1 MQSHLPE
8 GLRKK
13 AAAILAT
20 LEDHPDLAQQKIKRL
35 YLIPILSKALDI
47 LELLEGE
54 KRPITLE
61 AIYQRSHISKTSV
74 YRILKT
80 FVHRGYV
87 AQSPD
92 GSYRLVSRPKKMRF
106 GFAGQSAEMP
116 FSEAVTSSLRSAAAA
131 SGVELVV
138 RDNRYDADK
147 AVKNAKDFV
156 AEGVDLVIEFQIEE
170 HVAPYIAH
178 IVARAGIPMIAID
191 IPHPHACYF
200 GVDNFQV
207 GVEAGELLAE
217 HAISKWKKKAD
228 WVLGLDVAEA
238 GSLVQ
243 SRITGAFE
251 GIRSLLPETPQEL
264 FIRLDGRGL
273 RETSARV
280 VAEFLKRHARTD
292 RILIAAATDT
302 SALGALQATVD
313 AQREKN
319 VVIVGQDCIPEV
331 LEEMKKPQSPIIASI
346 SHEAHTYGPR
356 LIQLGVTILRGHT
369 VPPYNYVQHRVVTAS
384 MVQEGN

>member
-1 MQSHLPE
+1 
-8 GLRKK
+8 
-13 AAAILAT
+13 
-20 LEDHPDLAQQKIKRL
+20 LAQQKIKRL

-47 LELLEGE
+47 LELLEAE

-87 AQSPD
+87 AQSQD

-131 SGVELVV
+131 SGVELMV
-138 RDNRYDADK
+138 RDNRYDADT
-147 AVKNAKDFV
+147 AVKNAREFV
-156 AEGVDLVIEFQIEE
+156 KEGVDLVIEFQIEE
-170 HVAPYIAH
+170 HVAPSIAH
-178 IVARAGIPMIAID
+178 IISRAGIPLIAID
-191 IPHPHACYF
+191 IPHPHASYF

-207 GVEAGELLAE
+207 GFEAGEILAQ
-217 HAISKWKKKAD
+217 HAISKWRRKVD

-238 GSLVQ
+238 GAFVQ

-251 GIRSLLPETPQEL
+251 GVRSLLPEIPQES
-264 FIRLDGRGL
+264 FVRLDGRGM
-273 RETSARV
+273 RETSARIV
-280 VAEFLKRHARTD
+280 GDFFKRHARTD

-302 SALGALQATVD
+302 SALGALQATMD

-319 VVIVGQDCIPEV
+319 LAIVGQDCIPEV
-331 LEEMKKPQSPIIASI
+331 LEELKKPYSPIIGSI

-356 LIQLGVTILRGHT
+356 LIQLGVAILRGHT
-369 VPPYNYVQHRVVTAS
+369 VPPYNYVQHRVMTAG
-384 MVQEGN
+384 MMQETE

>member
-1 MQSHLPE
+1 
-8 GLRKK
+8 
-13 AAAILAT
+13 
-20 LEDHPDLAQQKIKRL
+20 LAQQKIKRL

-47 LELLEGE
+47 LELLEEE

-61 AIYQRSHISKTSV
+61 AIYQRSQISKTSV

-116 FSEAVTSSLRSAAAA
+116 FSEAVTSSLRSAASA
-131 SGVELVV
+131 SGVELIV
-138 RDNRYDADK
+138 RDNRYDADT
-147 AVKNAKDFV
+147 AVKNAKEFV
-156 AEGVDLVIEFQIEE
+156 TEGVDLVVEFQIEE
-170 HVAPYIAH
+170 HVAPSIAH
-178 IVARAGIPMIAID
+178 IISRAGIPLIAID
-191 IPHPHACYF
+191 IPHPHASYF

-207 GVEAGELLAE
+207 GFEAGELLAQ
-217 HAISKWKKKAD
+217 HALSKWKKKVD

-238 GSLVQ
+238 GSFVQ

-251 GIRSLLPETPQEL
+251 GVRSLLPEIPQES
-264 FIRLDGRGL
+264 FIRLDGRGM

-280 VAEFLKRHARTD
+280 IGEFFKRHARTD

-313 AQREKN
+313 GQRERN
-319 VVIVGQDCIPEV
+319 VAIVGQDCIPEV
-331 LEEMKKPQSPIIASI
+331 LEELKKPQSPIIGSI

-356 LIQLGVTILRGHT
+356 LIQLGVAILRGHT
-369 VPPYNYVQHRVVTAS
+369 VPPYNYVQHRVVTAG
-384 MVQEGN
+384 MMHEEE

>member
-1 MQSHLPE
+1 
-8 GLRKK
+8 
-13 AAAILAT
+13 
-20 LEDHPDLAQQKIKRL
+20 LAQQKIKRL

-92 GSYRLVSRPKKMRF
+92 GSYRLVSRPKKMQF

-116 FSEAVTSSLRSAAAA
+116 FSEAVTSSLRAAAAA
-131 SGVELVV
+131 SGVELIV
-138 RDNRYDADK
+138 RDNRYDADT

-170 HVAPYIAH
+170 HVAPYLAH

-217 HAISKWKKKAD
+217 HAISKWKKKVD

-251 GIRSLLPETPQEL
+251 GIRSLLPEIPQEL
-264 FIRLDGRGL
+264 LIRLDGRGL

-280 VAEFLKRHARTD
+280 VGEFLRRHARTD

-313 AQREKN
+313 AQREKS
-319 VVIVGQDCIPEV
+319 VAIVGQDCIPEV

-384 MVQEGN
+384 MVQESD

>member
-1 MQSHLPE
+1 MSQP
-8 GLRKK
+8 
-13 AAAILAT
+13 
-20 LEDHPDLAQQKIKRL
+20 KIKRL

-116 FSEAVTSSLRSAAAA
+116 FSEAVTSSLRAAAAA
-131 SGVELVV
+131 SGVELIV
-138 RDNRYDADK
+138 RDNRYDADT
-147 AVKNAKDFV
+147 AVKNAKEFV
-156 AEGVDLVIEFQIEE
+156 AEGVDIVIEFQIEE
-170 HVAPYIAH
+170 HVAPYLAH
-178 IVARAGIPMIAID
+178 IIARAGIPLIAID
-191 IPHPHACYF
+191 IPHPHASYF

-207 GVEAGELLAE
+207 GFEAGELLAH
-217 HAISKWKKKAD
+217 HAISKWKKKVD

-251 GIRSLLPETPQEL
+251 GVRSLLPEIPQEL
-264 FIRLDGRGL
+264 FIRLDGRGM

-280 VAEFLKRHARTD
+280 VSDFFRRHARTD

-302 SALGALQATVD
+302 SAVGALQATMD

-319 VVIVGQDCIPEV
+319 IAIVGQDCIPEV
-331 LEEMKKPQSPIIASI
+331 LEEMKKPHSPIIGSI

-384 MVQEGN
+384 MLQEEE

>member
-1 MQSHLPE
+1 M
-8 GLRKK
+8 
-13 AAAILAT
+13 
-20 LEDHPDLAQQKIKRL
+20 AQQKIKRL

-47 LELLEGE
+47 LELLEAE

-87 AQSPD
+87 AQSQD

-116 FSEAVTSSLRSAAAA
+116 FSEAVTSSLRAAAAA
-131 SGVELVV
+131 SGVELMV
-138 RDNRYDADK
+138 RDNRYDADT
-147 AVKNAKDFV
+147 AVKNAREFV
-156 AEGVDLVIEFQIEE
+156 KEGVDLVIEFQIEE
-170 HVAPYIAH
+170 HVAPSIAH
-178 IVARAGIPMIAID
+178 IISRAGIPLIAID
-191 IPHPHACYF
+191 IPHPHASYF

-207 GVEAGELLAE
+207 GFEAGELLAQ
-217 HAISKWKKKAD
+217 HAISKWKKKVD

-238 GSLVQ
+238 GAFVQ

-251 GIRSLLPETPQEL
+251 GVRSLLPEIAQES
-264 FIRLDGRGL
+264 FVRLDGRGM

-280 VAEFLKRHARTD
+280 VGDFFKRHARTD

-302 SALGALQATVD
+302 SAMGALQATLD
-313 AQREKN
+313 SQREKN
-319 VVIVGQDCIPEV
+319 VAIVGQDCIPEV
-331 LEEMKKPQSPIIASI
+331 LEELKKPQSPIIGSI

-356 LIQLGVTILRGHT
+356 LIQLGVAILRGHT
-369 VPPYNYVQHRVVTAS
+369 VPPYNYVQHRVVTAG
-384 MVQEGN
+384 MMQETE

>member
-1 MQSHLPE
+1 M
-8 GLRKK
+8 
-13 AAAILAT
+13 
-20 LEDHPDLAQQKIKRL
+20 AQQKIKRL

-47 LELLEGE
+47 LELLEAE

-87 AQSPD
+87 AQSQD

-131 SGVELVV
+131 SGVELMV
-138 RDNRYDADK
+138 RDNRYDADA
-147 AVKNAKDFV
+147 AVKNAREFV
-156 AEGVDLVIEFQIEE
+156 KEGVDLVIEFQIEE
-170 HVAPYIAH
+170 HVAPSIAH
-178 IVARAGIPMIAID
+178 IISRAGIPLIAID
-191 IPHPHACYF
+191 IPHPHASYF

-207 GVEAGELLAE
+207 GFEAGEILAQ
-217 HAISKWKKKAD
+217 HAISKWKRKVD

-238 GSLVQ
+238 GAFVQ

-251 GIRSLLPETPQEL
+251 GVRSFLPEIPQES
-264 FIRLDGRGL
+264 FVRLDGRGM
-273 RETSARV
+273 RETSARIV
-280 VAEFLKRHARTD
+280 GDFFKRHARTD

-302 SALGALQATVD
+302 SALGALQATMD

-319 VVIVGQDCIPEV
+319 LAIVGQDCIPEV
-331 LEEMKKPQSPIIASI
+331 LEELKKPYSPIIGSI

-356 LIQLGVTILRGHT
+356 LIQLGVAILRGHT
-369 VPPYNYVQHRVVTAS
+369 VPPYNYVQHRVVTAG
-384 MVQEGN
+384 MMQETE